1 MSVKALQDYTVY
13 SRYAKYIPEK
23 KRRETWKET
32 VDRVFQMHEEKY
44 ADFISTNEKL
54 KEYILFAKQLMKQK
68 RVLGSQRALQFA
80 GAPIFKH
87 EAKIYNCAFGHI
99 SRARAFQEVM
109 YLLLCGCG
117 VGFSV
122 QKQHVQ
128 QLPSLTNIDTNNDIV
143 FVVEDSIEGWSDAIG
158 VLVNSYFESP
168 SDEFKQYSGKYVIF
182 DYTQIRPEGALI
194 AGGFKAP
201 GPKGLARSIEKIRE
215 VLNARIASN
224 INEGEFA
231 NKLRPIDAYDIIMH
245 SSDAVLSGG
254 VRRSATLSLFSVDDV
269 EMINAKTGDWFIKN
283 PQRGRSN
290 NSAALIRNTTTR
302 DQFARLMASAKEF
315 GEPGFIWLDD
325 PDIGF
330 NPCVEIGL
338 YPIAPNGIPGFQFC
352 NLATQ
357 NASKCRT
364 EEEFYEACKASAIIG
379 TLQAGYTKFKYL
391 TKETREITEREA
403 LLGCSMT
410 GMMENPDIV
419 LNPDIQRKG
428 AELIKQINSEVAA
441 MININ
446 PAARCC
452 ALKPEGSASAL
463 LGTCS
468 GIHPH
473 HSKRYIRH
481 VQANK
486 NEFPVQHVFNINPI
500 AVQESVWSNNKTDYV
515 ISFLC
520 EVPKGSI
527 VKNQLSAVELL
538 SKVKLTQQNWV
549 EYGTRVENCVK
560 PYIRHNVSNT
570 ITIKD
575 DEWSDVEQYIWD
587 NKQWF
592 AGISLLPFSGDLNYP
607 QAPFTSVLTPTEI
620 VEEYGDGSVF
630 ASGIIVDGINCFNSD
645 LWKACDALLNRGH
658 IPVNDYKQNTHKES
672 YNIAKDVFECQ
683 AAWINRAIKFGDK
696 YFNGNYIKVTHCLK
710 HVYVWKTWCDLK
722 REYVE
727 IDWSEVVEEQN
738 YSIDVTTLGAQA
750 CAGGKCELI

>member
-1 MSVKALQDYTVY
+1 MSIKALQDYTVY
-13 SRYAKYIPEK
+13 SRYAKYKPDK

-32 VDRVFQMHEEKY
+32 VDRVFDMHEKKY
-44 ADFISTNEKL
+44 ADKIESSLEL
-54 KEYILFAKQLMKQK
+54 KEAIAFAKQMMKQK

-80 GAPIFKH
+80 GDPIFKH

-99 SRARAFQEVM
+99 SRARTFQEVM

-122 QKQHVQ
+122 QRQHVLS
-128 QLPSLTNIDTNNDIV
+128 LPNIAPINTNNSQV
-143 FVVEDSIEGWSDAIG
+143 FQIEDSIEGWADAIG
-158 VLVNSYFESP
+158 VLVNSYFIEP
-168 SDEFKQYSGKYVIF
+168 SSEFSSYKGTYVVF
-182 DYTQIRPEGALI
+182 DYSNIRPEGAMI
-194 AGGFKAP
+194 SGGFRAP
-201 GPKGLARSIEKIRE
+201 GPKGLARSLEKIRE
-215 VLNARIASN
+215 VLDGRLMQDLTV
-224 INEGEFA
+224 GEFK

-254 VRRSATLSLFSVDDV
+254 VRRSATLSLFSVDDD
-269 EMINAKTGDWFIKN
+269 EMINAKTGDWFIKS

-290 NSAALIRNTTTR
+290 NSAALVRSTTTR
-302 DQFARLMASAKEF
+302 EQFSKLMKSTKEC

-325 PDIGF
+325 PDIGY

-338 YPIAPNGIPGFQFC
+338 YPISANGLAGFQFC
-352 NLATQ
+352 NLSTQ
-357 NASKCRT
+357 NSSNCKT
-364 EEEFYEACKASAIIG
+364 KEEFFEACIASAIIG
-379 TLQAGYTKFKYL
+379 TLQAGYTDFKYL
-391 TKETREITEREA
+391 TQETKDITAREA

-410 GMMENPDIV
+410 GVMENPDIV
-419 LNPDIQRKG
+419 LNPEIQQQG
-428 AELIKQINSEVAA
+428 ALSIKETNQRIAKLLG
-441 MININ
+441 IN
-446 PAARCC
+446 PAARTC

-473 HSKRYIRH
+473 HSRRYIRH

-486 NEFPVQHVFNINPI
+486 NEFPVQHVFSVNPI
-500 AVQESVWSNNKTDYV
+500 AIEESVWSNNKTDYV
-515 ISFLC
+515 ISFMC

-527 VKNQLSAVELL
+527 VKNQLSAVDLL

-549 EYGTRVENCVK
+549 EYGTAVEHCVV

-570 ITIKD
+570 VTVKD
-575 DEWSDVEQYIWD
+575 DEWDEVEQYIWD

-592 AGISLLPFSGDLNYP
+592 AGISLLPFAGDLNYP
-607 QAPFTSVLTPTEI
+607 QAPFTSVLTPAEI

-630 ASGIIVDGINCFNSD
+630 ASGVIVDGIKCFDDN
-645 LWKACDALLNRGH
+645 LWKACDALLNRGTVPLEH
-658 IPVNDYKQNTHKES
+658 YIIGIHSDTTIPSN
-672 YNIAKDVFECQ
+672 VFECQ
-683 AAWINRAIKFGDK
+683 SKWIKSAIKFGDK
-696 YFNGNYIKVTHCLK
+696 YFNSNYTKVTHCLK

-727 IDWSEVVEEQN
+727 IDWSEVVEDQDFV
-738 YSIDVTTLGAQA
+738 IDVSTLGAQA